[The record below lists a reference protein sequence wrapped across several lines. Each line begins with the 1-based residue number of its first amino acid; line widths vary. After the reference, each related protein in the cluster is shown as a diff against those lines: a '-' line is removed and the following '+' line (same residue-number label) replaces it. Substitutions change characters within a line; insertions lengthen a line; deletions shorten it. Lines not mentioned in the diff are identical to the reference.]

1 MQKQQQA
8 RDDQREVNNL
18 PKLSEPQA
26 QGHMLVIDEASE
38 KVARN
43 AKDVTAMNAR
53 IKRRLDYLRKE
64 IEADRISYGEIAELQ
79 SLAEYID
86 PDDVLLL
93 EWAGVEEKGRMG
105 SSIPSA
111 TIARELV
118 AVAKVLMDF
127 R

>member
-1 MQKQQQA
+1 MPKTLQA

-26 QGHMLVIDEASE
+26 QGRMLVIDEASE

-64 IEADRISYGEIAELQ
+64 IEAERISYGEIAELQ
-79 SLAEYID
+79 SLAKYID
-86 PDDVLLL
+86 PSDVQLL
-93 EWAGVEEKGRMG
+93 EWAGVGKNGRMG
-105 SSIPSA
+105 SSIPS
-111 TIARELV
+111 TVIARQLL
-118 AVAKVLMDF
+118 AMAKDLMG
-127 R
+127 